1 MRRGVLGWA
10 SHSHPSPALWTWKCT
25 SRQRHQFSCTAIQHP
40 RAPPD
45 ARPPCAGLRL
55 NAGQTTKATAMQ
67 TVADCELR
75 PPPCNG
81 LRLDGGARND
91 DSQVGPPPLHL
102 LQQAQK
108 HVCGQGALVRF
119 INHHHAVPAGRP
131 RAAKGSLLAHTCS
144 RALQLSAPAAVPTLC
159 SIPEPSS
166 IKCSPATHAGE
177 LCRRAMQ
184 VT

>member
-1 MRRGVLGWA
+1 MGEPQPPKPCLVDVEAHSSVTNLAAQRYNTRG
-10 SHSHPSPALWTWKCT
+10 
-25 SRQRHQFSCTAIQHP
+25 
-40 RAPPD
+40 APPD

-91 DSQVGPPPLHL
+91 DSQVGPSPLHL

-131 RAAKGSLLAHTCS
+131 RAAKRSLLATTCAQ
-144 RALQLSAPAAVPTLC
+144 ALQQPSVPSLNLRLPQPKAASQPMQG
-159 SIPEPSS
+159 
-166 IKCSPATHAGE
+166 AQA
-177 LCRRAMQ
+177 RMQ